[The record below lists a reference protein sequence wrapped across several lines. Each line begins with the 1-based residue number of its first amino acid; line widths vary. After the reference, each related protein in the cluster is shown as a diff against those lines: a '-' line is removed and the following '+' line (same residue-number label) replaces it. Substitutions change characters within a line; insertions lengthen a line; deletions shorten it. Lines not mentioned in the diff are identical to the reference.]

1 MKIKIAAIALL
12 ALAFS
17 STTFAAGGGNGIDMA
32 LLNDNPNPGVGDRLA
47 LQPQNSSQCWYHAIV
62 KTPTVAVI
70 DREICPDGQRT
81 KVTMIVPL
89 DEVKTSESG
98 QKWYRAYE
106 EGPKPLAVSFMS
118 QFYDVAPQSVDVAII
133 EQTEFTAKLAAKAAG
148 HICTFDAAKLP
159 EDSYRKHGWAAS
171 SMNCGGT

>member
-1 MKIKIAAIALL
+1 MNIKIAAIALL
-12 ALAFS
+12 AFAFS
-17 STTFAAGGGNGIDMA
+17 STTFAAGGGYGIDMA
-32 LLNDNPNPGVGDRLA
+32 LLNDNPNPGVDDRLA
-47 LQPQNSSQCWYHAIV
+47 LQPQTGTQCRYMAIV

-70 DREICPDGQRT
+70 NREVCPDGQRT
-81 KVTMIVPL
+81 KMTMIVPL

-106 EGPKPLAVSFMS
+106 EGPKPLAVSFMT
-118 QFYDVAPQSVDVAII
+118 QFYDVAPESVDVAII
-133 EQTEFTAKLAAKAAG
+133 EQTASTAKLAAKAAG
-148 HICTFDAAKLP
+148 HICMLDAAKLP